1 MCESL
6 YYTEDVTLVHTIHR
20 DEVEDVPSHQ
30 LSESGV
36 VDHDVAY
43 ESLRRIVVAAT
54 ETVTDLP
61 SLRAAVCE
69 WVEMVPWVRSPHRV
83 VPNKDG
89 VVVHFST
96 YTTDGVMECNS
107 YHVTCDMR
115 HQGKLIAKYEEG
127 YS

>member
-6 YYTEDVTLVHTIHR
+6 YYTEDATPVHNIHR

-36 VDHDVAY
+36 ADYDVAY

-69 WVEMVPWVRSPHRV
+69 WVLATEQVRSPHRTA
-83 VPNKDG
+83 PTKDG
-89 VVVHFST
+89 VVVHF
-96 YTTDGVMECNS
+96 TTLSQDGAWQFNV
-107 YHVTCDMR
+107 YRVVCDMSL
-115 HQGKLIAKYEEG
+115 QGKLLARYHDG
-127 YS
+127 YW